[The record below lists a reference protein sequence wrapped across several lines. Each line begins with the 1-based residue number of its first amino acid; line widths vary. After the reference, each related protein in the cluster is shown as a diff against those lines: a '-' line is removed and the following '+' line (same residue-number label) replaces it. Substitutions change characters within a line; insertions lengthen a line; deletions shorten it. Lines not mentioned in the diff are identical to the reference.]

1 MTSSAAPRRTVLHVD
16 TERGWRGG
24 ERQVFWLARELA
36 RDGHRS
42 IVAGRPNE
50 PLLERAAEAGL
61 EVFPCDASGELDIGA
76 ALAMRRFVRDEGVEI
91 VHAHTGHAV
100 SLAAIATLRTPA
112 RMVLTRRVDF
122 PLRGNPFS
130 RWKYARAAAVISISE
145 AVADVLVASGI
156 DRRRITIVPSGV
168 DLARRIE
175 PATPATLRALGV
187 PPGAPLVVQVS
198 ALVAHKDPVNF
209 VHAIGFAH
217 RAVPNLR
224 ALLVGD
230 GELRQRVEGAVTQ
243 NGLRGVL
250 HITGYRTD
258 ADQLLAAADVVTLS
272 SEEEGLGTVLLDAL
286 ALGKPV
292 VATRA
297 GGIPEVVADGEC
309 GLLVPTR
316 DGHLLG
322 AAIARVL
329 SDPELRRRF
338 GAAGRERAREF
349 SVERT
354 AERTAAVY
362 ERVLTRR

>member
-1 MTSSAAPRRTVLHVD
+1 MSSHAAPRRTVLHVD

-36 RDGHRS
+36 RAGHRS
-42 IVAGRPNE
+42 IVAGRPGE
-50 PLLERAAEAGL
+50 PLLERAAADGL
-61 EVFPCDASGELDIGA
+61 ETVPCEASGELDVGA
-76 ALAMRRFVRDEGVEI
+76 TLALRRFVREEGVEI

-100 SLAAIATLRTPA
+100 SLGALSTLGTPA

-122 PLRGNPFS
+122 RLRGNPFS
-130 RWKYARAAAVISISE
+130 RWKYARAAAVIAISE
-145 AVADVLVASGI
+145 AVAGVLVASGI
-156 DRRRITIVPSGV
+156 RRDRITIVPSGV
-168 DLARRIE
+168 DLSRLIE
-175 PATPATLRALGV
+175 PAPPATLRALGV

-198 ALVAHKDPVNF
+198 ALVDHKDPVNF

-243 NGLRGVL
+243 NGLRGIL

-272 SEEEGLGTVLLDAL
+272 SQEEGMGTVLLDAL
-286 ALGKPV
+286 SLGKAV
-292 VATRA
+292 AATRA
-297 GGIPEVVADGEC
+297 GGIPEVVVDGEC
-309 GLLVPTR
+309 GLVVPPR

-322 AAIARVL
+322 EAIARLL
-329 SDPELRRRF
+329 SDSALARRF
-338 GAAGRERAREF
+338 GEAGRIRAREF

-354 AERTAAVY
+354 AERTVAVY
-362 ERVLTRR
+362 ERVLSRR